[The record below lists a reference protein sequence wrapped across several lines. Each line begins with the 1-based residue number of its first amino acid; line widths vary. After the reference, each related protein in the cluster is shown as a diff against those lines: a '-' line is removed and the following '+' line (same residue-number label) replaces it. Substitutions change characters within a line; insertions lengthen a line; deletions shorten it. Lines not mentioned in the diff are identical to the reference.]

1 MVKNLFFNYYRQAD
15 AVGIGGRYSLP
26 MTSAAKPSVTIYDS
40 NNALKFHLNLAKEYK
55 INGNSV
61 EEICLHNAKVS
72 FEHKFP
78 QYGKSW
84 ILVARIGQMMTIE
97 DRTLLRDYLRTAE
110 RSRECKSRLF
120 PTQCS
125 CNSNSMHQ
133 NQNLD
138 HGQQQQGNSQHH
150 HEAPFHI
157 HPMGRKILER
167 VLSHYIKLKV

>member
-1 MVKNLFFNYYRQAD
+1 MLFYLQVA
-15 AVGIGGRYSLP
+15 
-26 MTSAAKPSVTIYDS
+26 
-40 NNALKFHLNLAKEYK
+40 
-55 INGNSV
+55 
-61 EEICLHNAKVS
+61 
-72 FEHKFP
+72 FEHNFP

-84 ILVARIGQMMTIE
+84 SLVARISQMMTNE
-97 DRTLLRDYLRTAE
+97 DKTLLKDYLRTAE

-125 CNSNSMHQ
+125 CSNKQ

-138 HGQQQQGNSQHH
+138 HAQQQNSHH

-167 VLSHYIKLKV
+167 VLSHYIKLKVCMQNVNT